1 MVVPILGRSV
11 SANKK
16 LGGDFFSKKKTIKDI
31 MCKIIIKASLC
42 TTPNLRGHR
51 ERPQLDVGLI

>member
-16 LGGDFFSKKKTIKDI
+16 LGGDFFSKKKTIKD
-31 MCKIIIKASLC
+31 MCKIIIKAS
-42 TTPNLRGHR
+42 
-51 ERPQLDVGLI
+51 

>member
-16 LGGDFFSKKKTIKDI
+16 LGGSKKKTIKDI
-31 MCKIIIKASLC
+31 MCKIIIKAS
-42 TTPNLRGHR
+42 
-51 ERPQLDVGLI
+51 

>member
-1 MVVPILGRSV
+1 MQIMVVPILGRSV

-31 MCKIIIKASLC
+31 MCKIIIKAS
-42 TTPNLRGHR
+42 
-51 ERPQLDVGLI
+51 

>member
-16 LGGDFFSKKKTIKDI
+16 LGGDFFSKKKKPIKDI
-31 MCKIIIKASLC
+31 MCKIIIKAS
-42 TTPNLRGHR
+42 
-51 ERPQLDVGLI
+51 